1 MIVTRKLYSKA
12 VGFYVDTTDPPLEV
26 DFIDAITLPEY
37 YDTDLQ
43 NFWTNPN
50 NFNDNGEDT
59 TQEKMDNKRNKLMS
73 KYQVRMFSF
82 LLKLFRISQSTVM
95 LVSGI

>member
-1 MIVTRKLYSKA
+1 MCFELIVVAKFDLLGLFQA
-12 VGFYVDTTDPPLEV
+12 IGFYVDTTDPPLEV
-26 DFIDAITLPEY
+26 DFIDAISLPEY

-59 TQEKMDNKRNKLMS
+59 TQAKMENKRNLLMQ
-73 KYQVRMFSF
+73 KYQVKTIKSDYV
-82 LLKLFRISQSTVM
+82 L
-95 LVSGI
+95 

>member
-1 MIVTRKLYSKA
+1 M
-12 VGFYVDTTDPPLEV
+12 GFYVDTTDPPLEV
-26 DFIDAITLPEY
+26 DFIEAITLPEY

-59 TQEKMDNKRNKLMS
+59 TQDKMDNKRNKLMQ
-73 KYQVRMFSF
+73 KYHVKIPSPTVWLAQKHKLTIF
-82 LLKLFRISQSTVM
+82 LHF
-95 LVSGI
+95 